1 LVDHD
6 DEWIRGGGIC
16 KQYFPVVLIAS
27 ILVLPGIA
35 SARLTHRD
43 IEYMDRIA
51 QNMQSEMELARL
63 AHTHATQERVRRF
76 ARWILTDNSREYRTL
91 RQLAQAKGVQLPMEP
106 SVEQRELA
114 KKLAQM
120 KDPKFSRRYL
130 SHEIKDHQTDAHLT
144 ARILRSTRDRHL
156 RDYAHYYLSST
167 RGHLR
172 LAEAAVVGQI
182 SEKGDSR

>member
-1 LVDHD
+1 MNKHH
-6 DEWIRGGGIC
+6 
-16 KQYFPVVLIAS
+16 FPVMLIAS
-27 ILVLPGIA
+27 IFVLPGIA

-43 IEYMDRIA
+43 VEYMNRIA

-63 AHTHATQERVRRF
+63 VHIHATQERVRRF

-91 RQLAQAKGVQLPMEP
+91 RQFAQAKGIQLPTEP

-114 KKLAQM
+114 KKLVQM
-120 KDPKFSRRYL
+120 KDPEFSRRYL
-130 SHEIKDHQTDAHLT
+130 SHEIKDHQTDARLT
-144 ARILRSTRDRHL
+144 ARILRGTHDRHL
-156 RDYAHYYLSST
+156 RDYAYYYLSST

-172 LAEAAVVGQI
+172 LAEMAAAGQV